1 MTRAQLY
8 FHRFSWGLIVWTL
21 LVVLWG
27 AFVRASNSGDGCG
40 SHWPT
45 CNGDVIPNPEHS
57 KTWIEFTHRGMSGLM
72 LLAVIALVVWA
83 FISFKGDAVR
93 TVRRGAA
100 WVLGLTVSEALI
112 GAGLVI
118 FGLVADNDSATRAI
132 VLAAHLVNTFLL
144 FGALVYTT
152 WSSRTDSEGLFPRL
166 QLRTQGWVLP
176 VIGAVLFLTL
186 WVSIS
191 GVVAALGD
199 TLYPPE
205 SLQHAMAQKLSPTSS
220 FLIRLRI
227 VHPTM
232 AIATAIILVV
242 FTALLPRVRRSPA
255 VSSWAKAVAAV
266 FCFQLGFG
274 LLNVLFLAPI
284 WMQIV
289 HLAIAD
295 LIWIGLLMMS
305 FYALAVGVERLPFE
319 YSSEQV
325 EENETAEQKLPE
337 PASVAQPMANSMKN
351 AQPPLWKDY
360 LMLTKPRIIS
370 LLLFTTWAAMIMA
383 QRGWPGFW
391 LFLLTGIG
399 FYMAAGSA
407 HAINMVVDRDIDQR
421 TERTATR
428 AVAAGR
434 ISSVN
439 ALIFAAVLGF
449 GSFALLWQAANLLT
463 ALMAW
468 SGLAFYVIIYTM
480 LLKRRTWSNIVIGG
494 AAGSFPPLV
503 GWAAVTGELAPLAW
517 LLFGIIFLWT
527 PVHFWALA
535 ILIKDDYAK
544 NGIPMLPV
552 IRGDRATAI
561 QIGFYTVLTIG
572 CSLAPFVL
580 REGSGMMAGWVYLV
594 AALLLNVVLMWRSIL
609 LYQNPD
615 RPHASSLFHYSMVYL
630 FLLFLAL
637 AIDRAVITTTIL

>member
-1 MTRAQLY
+1 MTRAQIY
-8 FHRFSWGLIVWTL
+8 FHRFSWGLIVWTF

-40 SHWPT
+40 AHWPT
-45 CNGDVIPNPEHS
+45 CNGAVIPNPEHS

-72 LLAVIALVVWA
+72 LLAVIALAVWA
-83 FISFKGDAVR
+83 FISFRGHAVR
-93 TVRRGAA
+93 AVRRGAA
-100 WVLGLTVSEALI
+100 WVLTLTISEALI

-118 FGLVADNDSATRAI
+118 FGLVADNSSATRAF
-132 VLAAHLVNTFLL
+132 VLAAHLINTFLL
-144 FGALVYTT
+144 FGSLVYTT
-152 WSSRTDSEGLFPRL
+152 WSSRTDSENKFPRL
-166 QLRTQGWVLP
+166 QLKGQGWVLP
-176 VIGAVLFLTL
+176 AIGVVLFLTL

-199 TLYPPE
+199 TLYPAQ
-205 SLQHAMAQKLSPTSS
+205 SLQHAIEQDLSPTSH
-220 FLIRLRI
+220 FLIRLRL

-232 AIATAIILVV
+232 AIATAIVLVI

-255 VSSWAKAVAAV
+255 VSAWAKAVAAV

-295 LIWIGLLMMS
+295 LIWVGLLMMS
-305 FYALAVGVERLPFE
+305 FYALAVGVEHLPFE
-319 YSSEQV
+319 QPLEKAESS
-325 EENETAEQKLPE
+325 PSE
-337 PASVAQPMANSMKN
+337 PSVVQPMANSMKN
-351 AQPPLWKDY
+351 VFPPLWKDY
-360 LMLTKPRIIS
+360 LLLTKPRVIS

-391 LFLLTGIG
+391 LFTLTGIG

-407 HAINMVVDRDIDQR
+407 HVVNMVLDQDIDQR

-439 ALIFAAVLGF
+439 ALIFAAVLGI
-449 GSFALLWQAANLLT
+449 GSFALLWWGANLLT

-480 LLKRRTWSNIVIGG
+480 LLKRRTWTNIVIGG

-561 QIGFYTVLTIG
+561 QIGFYTLLTIA

-580 REGSGMMAGWVYLV
+580 REGGGMMAGWVYLV
-594 AALLLNVVLMWRSIL
+594 VALALNGVLMWRSIL
-609 LYQNPD
+609 LYKNPD

-637 AIDRAVITTTIL
+637 AIDRTVIVTTIL